1 MDEILKNIY
10 PAAIEAAKKHQQQKQ
25 EQQEYHEQE
34 QPQHLPHFLFN
45 NTVDDVWTDIIAG
58 PGPSTTPSYH
68 QYQYQYQQQ
77 YQQQYQHQHQYQHPS
92 SDEGFS
98 ACTGGDDVTLED
110 FLVKAGALPYPHLR
124 QYSSSSDPS
133 HSLDVAAVGKR
144 KAVEETVELD
154 KAALQKQKR
163 MIKNRES
170 AARSRER
177 KQAYTNELERV
188 VKQLETENKQLIE
201 EEEERKKERLKQ
213 VCISTHFL
221 TTERVGPSN
230 YGAETKPETA
240 EIEFNINIVNC
251 LSEISRRDSR
261 NFQLGV

>member
-1 MDEILKNIY
+1 MASSKVVVASTNPDLTRASSISSSSSSFHLSGSSDPPPTKPTTMDEILKNIY

-177 KQAYTNELERV
+177 KQVTFFES
-188 VKQLETENKQLIE
+188 
-201 EEEERKKERLKQ
+201 
-213 VCISTHFL
+213 CI
-221 TTERVGPSN
+221 
-230 YGAETKPETA
+230 
-240 EIEFNINIVNC
+240 
-251 LSEISRRDSR
+251 
-261 NFQLGV
+261 LGLCVLLLL